1 MRFVIFTH
9 SLVSDWNHGNA
20 HFLRGIT
27 SELVARGNTV
37 RILEPDDSWSREN
50 LIREHGEGSIAGFE
64 RAYPLIRSEIYR
76 ESALDF
82 DDVLRNADVVIVHE
96 WNSHS
101 LVSRVGE
108 HHREHPSY
116 RLYFHDTHHRSA
128 TEPRSM
134 GAYDLRHYDGVLAYG
149 KVIRD
154 IYLQHCWT
162 AQAWTFHEAADTNV
176 FHPSGFPDKTEMD
189 GDLVWIGNWGDNER
203 NAELREFLIEPIKKL
218 RLRARVY
225 GVRYPDDA
233 LRALDEAGIEY
244 GGWLPNYL
252 VPQVFSRYRLTMHVP
267 RRPYAM
273 ALPGIPTIRPFEAM
287 ACGIPLLSAPW
298 QDSEAL
304 FRPGQDFLFARNGAA
319 MTRLIERVL
328 SDSAISTAL
337 SAGGLETIQARHT
350 CAHRVDEL
358 MKIVTAPQQDQA
370 EQMSTAGGSI

>member
-64 RAYPLIRSEIYR
+64 KAYPLIRSEIYR